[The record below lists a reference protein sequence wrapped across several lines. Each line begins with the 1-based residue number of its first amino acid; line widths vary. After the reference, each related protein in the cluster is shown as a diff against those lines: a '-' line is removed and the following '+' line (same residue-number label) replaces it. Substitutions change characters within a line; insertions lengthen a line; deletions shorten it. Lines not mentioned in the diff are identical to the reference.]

1 MASSQ
6 LTSTPMK
13 PYSLITWLISLFLLI
28 PLLPT
33 LIGSDHVLLVAGRC
47 REDQQSLLLQLKHG
61 LNFYHSLSEKL
72 VGWNSSIE
80 CCEWPGISCDPGGL
94 GRVVGLDLS
103 FEDIT
108 GGGELYNST
117 ALFSLTY
124 LEELDLSENYFNT
137 SIPAALGNLT
147 NLRYLDL
154 YNAGFYGQIPAA
166 ISQLTNLIRLHLSSQ
181 NLKVENP
188 NLALLVQN
196 LTHLTQL
203 LLDEVDLSTQG
214 HDWAHVLSSSLP
226 NLTMLI
232 LRNCSLSAPLVHP
245 SLSKLE
251 SLTDLDLSFNNF
263 SSPIPDF
270 FLNSKNLTYLRMAG
284 CGTIGTIPNKIVQNL
299 TRLEYLDFSGNQLEG
314 PIPRSILEL
323 PSLAV
328 LFLSSNRFSG
338 SVELSWF
345 QTLQNLASLDLSYN
359 NLTVAV
365 SINTSST
372 SPIFPQLFR
381 LYLQSCN
388 LRTFPDLG
396 NLPKLSYL
404 DLSDNDIDGVV
415 PRWVM
420 ESTSL
425 QGLNLS
431 HNNLV
436 SLELQRFSNTLQSL
450 DMHDNQLQGN
460 FPFIPPSSNALSTE
474 FIDLSHNYFS
484 GSIPA
489 QIFNNSFL
497 LFLSLSKNSF
507 TGPIPTSICD
517 AVDLEVINLS
527 NNHLNGTIPSCL
539 IKTMEKLSVIDL
551 RGNMFSGNI
560 PDTFQTS
567 CALQTLNLNNNR
579 LRGTLPESLENCT
592 KLEVLDVGNNKISGP
607 FPCLQGA
614 KSNLRVM
621 ILRNNHFQGSI
632 QCPYDDQTTWQ
643 QLQIVDLAFNNFSGP
658 LNAKYLA
665 SWKGMMEDDKGTQDL
680 IEFGDPRTFGYYQD
694 SITVSSN
701 GLGLELVKIL
711 TIFKS
716 IDMSSNNLEGPIPA
730 DIGKFKALRILNL
743 SHNAFINEI
752 PSAFGN
758 LSSLEHLDLSE
769 NMLTGHIPMELA
781 DLTFLS
787 FLNLSNNNLVG
798 SIPTGRQFDT
808 FENTSYGSN
817 PQLCGK
823 PLTRSCTSPNVSD
836 SESSVRHKKS
846 INWDFLS
853 KAFGYIFGLA
863 AVMLPASLWP
873 SFRVWYWP
881 KIDSLILWMFPKLYV
896 KDWNNRLRR
905 TRKRRERRSRQ

>member
-6 LTSTPMK
+6 LISPMK

-28 PLLPT
+28 PLLPI
-33 LIGSDHVLLVAGRC
+33 LMGNVMVAGQC
-47 REDQQSLLLQLKHG
+47 REDQRSLLLEFKHD
-61 LNFYHSLSEKL
+61 LNLSQSIYSGIRL
-72 VGWNSSIE
+72 VGWNASTD
-80 CCEWPGISCDPGGL
+80 CCQWPGISCDLGGL

-103 FEDIT
+103 QEWIT
-108 GGGELYNST
+108 GGGLDNST
-117 ALFSLTY
+117 PL
-124 LEELDLSENYFNT
+124 FNT
-137 SIPAALGNLT
+137 SIPAAIGNLT
-147 NLRYLDL
+147 NLRYLNL
-154 YNAGFYGQIPAA
+154 SSAGFYGQIPAA
-166 ISQLTNLIRLHLSSQ
+166 ISQLTNLVSLHLSAQ
-181 NLKVENP
+181 NLQLENP
-188 NLALLVQN
+188 NLAQLVHN
-196 LTHLTQL
+196 LTHLTHL
-203 LLDEVDLSTQG
+203 RLNFVDLSTQG

-245 SLSKLE
+245 SLSNLQ
-251 SLTDLDLSFNNF
+251 SLTTLDLSYNNF

-270 FLNSKNLTYLRMAG
+270 FLDFKNLTHLRMPH
-284 CGTIGTIPNKIVQNL
+284 CGLIGTIPDKIVQNM

-323 PSLAV
+323 PSL
-328 LFLSSNRFSG
+328 
-338 SVELSWF
+338 
-345 QTLQNLASLDLSYN
+345 
-359 NLTVAV
+359 
-365 SINTSST
+365 
-372 SPIFPQLFR
+372 
-381 LYLQSCN
+381 
-388 LRTFPDLG
+388 
-396 NLPKLSYL
+396 
-404 DLSDNDIDGVV
+404 
-415 PRWVM
+415 
-420 ESTSL
+420 
-425 QGLNLS
+425 
-431 HNNLV
+431 
-436 SLELQRFSNTLQSL
+436 
-450 DMHDNQLQGN
+450 
-460 FPFIPPSSNALSTE
+460 
-474 FIDLSHNYFS
+474 
-484 GSIPA
+484 
-489 QIFNNSFL
+489 
-497 LFLSLSKNSF
+497 
-507 TGPIPTSICD
+507 
-517 AVDLEVINLS
+517 
-527 NNHLNGTIPSCL
+527 
-539 IKTMEKLSVIDL
+539 DL

-560 PDTFQTS
+560 PDTFQAS

-579 LRGTLPESLENCT
+579 LRGALPESLENCT
-592 KLEVLDVGNNKISGP
+592 KLEVLDIGNNKISGP
-607 FPCLQGA
+607 FPCLRGV
-614 KSNLRVM
+614 KSSLRVL

-632 QCPYDDQTTWQ
+632 QCPYDDETTWQ
-643 QLQIVDLAFNNFSGP
+643 HLQIVDLAFNNFSGP
-658 LNAKYLA
+658 LNAKDLD

-680 IEFGDPRTFGYYQD
+680 IEFRNTRSFGYYQD
-694 SITVSSN
+694 SITVSNN
-701 GLGLELVKIL
+701 GFGLELVKIL

-716 IDMSSNNLEGPIPA
+716 IDMSSNMLEGPIPA
-730 DIGKFKALRILNL
+730 DIGKFGTLRILNL

-758 LSSLEHLDLSE
+758 LSSLEHLDLSQ
-769 NMLTGHIPMELA
+769 NMLTGHIPRELA

-787 FLNLSNNNLVG
+787 FLNLSNNHLVG

>member
-1 MASSQ
+1 MAPSQ
-6 LTSTPMK
+6 LISPMK
-13 PYSLITWLISLFLLI
+13 PYSLITCFVSSFLFI
-28 PLLPT
+28 PLLPI
-33 LIGSDHVLLVAGRC
+33 LMGSDLVRTVDGRC
-47 REDQQSLLLQLKHG
+47 REDQQSLLLQLKHD
-61 LNFYHSLSEKL
+61 LNLSQSIYGRL
-72 VGWNSSIE
+72 VRWNASTD
-80 CCEWPGISCDPGGL
+80 CCEWPGIYCDPGGL
-94 GRVVGLDLS
+94 GRVVELDLS
-103 FEDIT
+103 HEGIT
-108 GGGELYNST
+108 GGGLDNST
-117 ALFSLTY
+117 ALFSLHY
-124 LEELDLSENYFNT
+124 LEKLDLSYNEFNT
-137 SIPAALGNLT
+137 SIPAALANLT
-147 NLRYLDL
+147 NLRYLYV

-166 ISQLTNLIRLHLSSQ
+166 ISKLTNLISLDLSYQ

-203 LLDEVDLSTQG
+203 SLDDVDLSTQG

-251 SLTDLDLSFNNF
+251 SLTYLDLSYNNF
-263 SSPIPDF
+263 SSPIPEF
-270 FLNSKNLTYLRMAG
+270 FLDFKHLTILSMAG
-284 CGTIGTIPNKIVQNL
+284 CGLIGTIPNKIVQNL
-299 TRLEYLDFSGNQLEG
+299 TRLEYLDFSDNQLEG

-323 PSLAV
+323 PSLDS

-338 SVELSWF
+338 SVELSWI
-345 QTLQNLASLDLSYN
+345 QTLQNLTWLDLSHN
-359 NLTVAV
+359 NLTVDV
-365 SINTSST
+365 SINKSST
-372 SPIFPQLFR
+372 SPIFPQLYT
-381 LYLQSCN
+381 LYLRSCN
-388 LRTFPDLG
+388 LRTFPELG
-396 NLPKLSYL
+396 NLPELSEL
-404 DLSDNDIDGVV
+404 DLSDNHIDGVV
-415 PRWVM
+415 PRWIM
-420 ESTSL
+420 ESASL
-425 QGLNLS
+425 SFLNLS

-436 SLELQRFSNTLQSL
+436 RLEVQRFYNTLQFL

-460 FPFIPPSSNALSTE
+460 FPFIPPLPLPDAYSTT

-489 QIFNNSFL
+489 QIFSNL
-497 LFLSLSKNSF
+497 DLDFLSLSKNNF
-507 TGPIPTSICD
+507 TGTIPTSICD
-517 AVDLEVINLS
+517 SVDLEVINLS
-527 NNHLNGTIPSCL
+527 NNRLNGTIPSCL
-539 IKTMEKLSVIDL
+539 MENQVSVLDL
-551 RGNMFSGNI
+551 RGNMFRGEI
-560 PDTFQTS
+560 PDTFQAS

-579 LRGTLPESLENCT
+579 LRGAIPESLENCT
-592 KLEVLDVGNNKISGP
+592 KLQVLDIGNNEISGP
-607 FPCLQGA
+607 FPCLRGV
-614 KSNLRVM
+614 KSSLRVL
-621 ILRNNHFQGSI
+621 ILRNNLFHGSI
-632 QCPYDDQTTWQ
+632 QCLYDDETTWQ
-643 QLQIVDLAFNNFSGP
+643 HLQIVDLAFNNFSGP

-665 SWKGMMEDDKGTQDL
+665 SWKGMMGYEKGTTNL
-680 IEFGDPRTFGYYQD
+680 IKFESSFGYYQD

-701 GLGLELVKIL
+701 GFGLELVKIL

-716 IDMSSNNLEGPIPA
+716 IDMSSNMLEGPIPA
-730 DIGKFKALRILNL
+730 DIGKFGTLRILNL

-758 LSSLEHLDLSE
+758 LSSLEHLDLSQ
-769 NMLTGHIPMELA
+769 NMLTGHIPRELA

-787 FLNLSNNNLVG
+787 FLNLSNNHLVG

-836 SESSVRHKKS
+836 SESNVRHKKS

-853 KAFGYIFGLA
+853 KAFGYVFGLG

>member
-1 MASSQ
+1 M
-6 LTSTPMK
+6 
-13 PYSLITWLISLFLLI
+13 
-28 PLLPT
+28 
-33 LIGSDHVLLVAGRC
+33 VAGRC
-47 REDQQSLLLQLKHG
+47 REDQRSLLLQLKRG
-61 LNFYHSLSEKL
+61 LNFSQSMDSENWI
-72 VGWNSSIE
+72 VGWNASTD

-94 GRVVGLDLS
+94 GRVVGLNL
-103 FEDIT
+103 FYGGIT
-108 GGGELYNST
+108 GGGLDNST
-117 ALFSLTY
+117 ALFSLKY
-124 LEELDLSENYFNT
+124 LEKLDLSYNEFNT
-137 SIPAALGNLT
+137 SIPAAIGNLT
-147 NLRYLDL
+147 NLRYLEL
-154 YNAGFYGQIPAA
+154 SSSGFFGQIPAA
-166 ISQLTNLIRLHLSSQ
+166 ISKLTSLISLDLSHQ

-203 LLDEVDLSTQG
+203 SLDEVDLSTQG

-226 NLTMLI
+226 NLTMLS

-251 SLTDLDLSFNNF
+251 SLTYLDLIFNNF

-270 FLNSKNLTYLRMAG
+270 FLDSKNLTDLRMAG
-284 CGTIGTIPNKIVQNL
+284 CGLIGTIPNKIVQNL

-359 NLTVAV
+359 NLTVA
-365 SINTSST
+365 
-372 SPIFPQLFR
+372 
-381 LYLQSCN
+381 
-388 LRTFPDLG
+388 
-396 NLPKLSYL
+396 
-404 DLSDNDIDGVV
+404 
-415 PRWVM
+415 
-420 ESTSL
+420 
-425 QGLNLS
+425 
-431 HNNLV
+431 
-436 SLELQRFSNTLQSL
+436 
-450 DMHDNQLQGN
+450 
-460 FPFIPPSSNALSTE
+460 
-474 FIDLSHNYFS
+474 
-484 GSIPA
+484 
-489 QIFNNSFL
+489 
-497 LFLSLSKNSF
+497 NSF

-517 AVDLEVINLS
+517 AVDLEIINLS
-527 NNHLNGTIPSCL
+527 NNRLNGTIPSCL
-539 IKTMEKLSVIDL
+539 MENQVSVLDL
-551 RGNMFSGNI
+551 RGNMFTGEI
-560 PDTFQTS
+560 PDTFQAS

-579 LRGTLPESLENCT
+579 LRGAVPESLENCR
-592 KLEVLDVGNNKISGP
+592 KLEVLDIGNNEISGP
-607 FPCLQGA
+607 FPCLRGV
-614 KSNLRVM
+614 KSSLRVL

-665 SWKGMMEDDKGTQDL
+665 SWKGMMGYEKGTTNL
-680 IEFGDPRTFGYYQD
+680 IKFESSFGYYQD

-701 GLGLELVKIL
+701 GFGLELVKIL

-716 IDMSSNNLEGPIPA
+716 IDLSSNMLEGPIPA
-730 DIGKFKALRILNL
+730 DIGKFGTLRILNL

-769 NMLTGHIPMELA
+769 NMLNGHIPRELA

-787 FLNLSNNNLVG
+787 FLNLSNNHLVG

-808 FENTSYGSN
+808 FENTSFGGN
-817 PQLCGK
+817 PELCGK

-853 KAFGYIFGLA
+853 KAFGYVFGLA

-873 SFRVWYWP
+873 GFRVWYWP

-905 TRKRRERRSRQ
+905 TRRQRRSKQTVTSR